1 MYLSSEDNMEKKKPV
16 FFTEIA
22 YVVGIISLAFGVTF
36 MERADFGLSMV
47 VSPAYVLHRYISQLP
62 GMVWFS
68 FGVAEYS
75 LQLVLV
81 IALMIIMRKFRV
93 SYLFSFITAVV
104 YGYILDLIMW
114 LMPSVADDQIVLRIV
129 FFLIGEMFCT
139 LGVSMVFHTYIP
151 PEAYEL
157 FVSELSKKLK
167 KPTGKVKWTY
177 DIISCL
183 VGVILSFVFFGWGK
197 LIGTGWGTVICALIN
212 GVIIGW
218 LCKTED
224 RIFEFKD
231 GLRLRR
237 FFDK

>member
-1 MYLSSEDNMEKKKPV
+1 MEKKKPV
-16 FFTEIA
+16 FYTELA
-22 YVVGIISLAFGVTF
+22 YVIGIVALALGVTF
-36 MERADFGLSMV
+36 MERANFGLSMV

-62 GMVWFS
+62 GMDWFS

-93 SYLFSFITAVV
+93 SYLFSFVTAVV
-104 YGYILDLIMW
+104 YGYILDLIMY
-114 LMPSVADDQIVLRIV
+114 LMPTVADENIGLRIV
-129 FFLIGEMFCT
+129 FFIAGELFCT

-157 FVSELSKKLK
+157 FVSQLSKKLD
-167 KPTGKVKWTY
+167 KPTGRVKWVY

-183 VGVILSFVFFGWGK
+183 TGIGLSFLFFGWGN
-197 LIGTGWGTVICALIN
+197 LVGTGWGTAVCALIN

-224 RIFEFKD
+224 KLFEFKD
-231 GLRLRR
+231 GLKLRR
-237 FFDK
+237 FFEK